1 MKQVSVVIATY
12 NRAELL
18 RLTIQSILAQTLR
31 PLEIIIVDDGSTD
44 HTAEVCASFAPVV
57 RYFSQVNKGVSA
69 ARNAAIRAAKGDWIA
84 FCDSDDL
91 WMYNK
96 LELQLSAIDAT
107 GAGWSVTGFALIGP
121 EGQSVADGEQG
132 FGLAFPV
139 FSETRV
145 TPQSH
150 FARWLERREL
160 RVGPESMQVYT
171 GDAFGMLFLGNVVMP
186 ATAMVAREV
195 IDRAGLFDESFRV
208 AEETEFFHRV
218 AAQSRL
224 TIVMTP
230 LADHRVGHPSLIAD
244 KSDLLVLNAITSIE
258 RAGSLRPEMTARERE
273 AFRNGL
279 QMLRVRLAYARLT
292 ALDPRG
298 ARKALGVGSRSYV
311 VSRRSLAILLAS
323 LLPPGALRG
332 LHRVKR
338 LISNLR
344 QRVAASRREQAR
356 LRT

>member
-1 MKQVSVVIATY
+1 VKQVSVVIATY

-44 HTAEVCASFAPVV
+44 HTAEVCASFAPAV
-57 RYFSQVNKGVSA
+57 RYISQVNGGVSA

-96 LELQLSAIDAT
+96 LELQLGAIDAT
-107 GAGWSVTGFALIGP
+107 GAGWSVTGFTLIGP
-121 EGQSVADGEQG
+121 EGQSVADGEEA
-132 FGLAFPV
+132 FRLAFPI
-139 FSETRV
+139 FSETGI

-150 FARWLERREL
+150 FARWLEKREL
-160 RVGPESMQVYT
+160 QVGPESMPVYT

-186 ATAMVAREV
+186 ATAIVAREV
-195 IDRAGLFDESFRV
+195 IDRTGLFDESFRV

-224 TIVMTP
+224 TIVMKP
-230 LADHRVGHPSLIAD
+230 LADHRVGHPSLVTE
-244 KSDLLVLNAITSIE
+244 KSDLLVQNAITSLE
-258 RAGSLRPEMTARERE
+258 RAASLRPETTARERE

-292 ALDPRG
+292 SLDPRG
-298 ARKALGVGSRSYV
+298 ARKALGVGSKGYT
-311 VSRRSLAILLAS
+311 VSRRSIAILLAS
-323 LLPPGALRG
+323 LLPPVALRG

-338 LISNLR
+338 LIGNLR
-344 QRVAASRREQAR
+344 R
-356 LRT
+356 